1 MKMKV
6 SIITIAYNS
15 EATIEATIRSVI
27 SQSYTDIEYIIVDGL
42 SKDATMSIIDKYRP
56 QIAKVISERDNGIY
70 DAMNKGV
77 SLASGDIIGILNS
90 DDFYADSDVIK
101 DVVALF
107 EKTQCDACYA
117 DLVYVDRHDEQK
129 ILRTWI
135 SGEYRP
141 GAFLK
146 GWMPP
151 HPTFFVKA
159 DVYKRFG
166 AYNTTLRS
174 SADYEFMLRVSHK
187 HQVKVAYLNRIITKM
202 RAGGQSNV
210 TLKNRLKAN
219 REDRMAWRLNGLRP
233 RPWTLILKPLSK
245 LQQFFKR

>member
-1 MKMKV
+1 MKV

-27 SQSYTDIEYIIVDGL
+27 AQSYPDIEYIIIDGC
-42 SKDATMSIIDKYRP
+42 SKDSTLSIIEKYKS
-56 QIAKVISERDNGIY
+56 QIARVVSERDKGIY
-70 DAMNKGV
+70 DGMNKGV
-77 SLASGDIIGILNS
+77 SMATGDIIGILNS

-107 EKTQCDACYA
+107 EKTQCQATYA
-117 DLVYVDRHDEQK
+117 DLVYVDRLDEQK
-129 ILRTWI
+129 VIRTWN
-135 SGEYRP
+135 SGQYRH

-166 AYNTTLRS
+166 QYSTDLRS
-174 SADYEFMLRVSHK
+174 SADYEFMLRVLHK
-187 HQVKVAYLNRIITKM
+187 HQIKVAYLNRIITKM

-210 TLKNRLKAN
+210 TLKNRLRAN
-219 REDRMAWRLNGLRP
+219 KEDGMAWRMNGLRP
-233 RPWTLILKPLSK
+233 QPWTLILKPLSK